1 MKKVTVV
8 FPMAGESQR
17 FGNKFKP
24 FLKIFNK
31 TFIEM
36 AIEPFLKHSD
46 KIKKF
51 IFIVREDH
59 YNQFKVLEEINKF
72 RLPISFF
79 IKIIPPTKSV
89 IETISFLFEKEYLKD
104 VIFCDC
110 DHSVNVDLIFEEI
123 NKNIYDCII
132 PGWKILENESKI
144 WSIACVDNNNIVK
157 SIKEK
162 KYPDLLGTYF
172 GVIGCYY
179 FKKFNKFTSDFK
191 YLSEV
196 IDVMINNKKIK
207 LIPIKEAEFFGDP
220 ERLKKLYISKKA
232 STIFCDLDGTI
243 IQHENIPDY
252 SQGFTLLKGA
262 KEKIDKWRN
271 NYVFIV
277 LITSRDEQFRPE
289 MELMLRNAGIK
300 YEYLIMG
307 LPPGS
312 RCLIN
317 DKKPYSNTKMA
328 KSFEVIRD
336 VGITNI
342 EDNI

>member
-1 MKKVTVV
+1 MRKITVI
-8 FPMAGESQR
+8 FPMAGEGQR

-36 AIEPFLKHSD
+36 AIEPFLKHENE
-46 KIKKF
+46 IKKF

-59 YNQFKVLEEINKF
+59 YDQFNVYEKINKF
-72 RLPISFF
+72 HLPINFDI
-79 IKIIPPTKSV
+79 IKVPPTKNV
-89 IETISFLFEKEYLKD
+89 IETISFLYKENYLKN

-110 DHSVNVDLIFEEI
+110 DHSLNVDLIFKEI
-123 NKNIYDCII
+123 NKNEYDCII
-132 PGWKILENESKI
+132 PGWKISDNESKN
-144 WSIACVDNNNIVK
+144 WSIACVDNYNIVK

-162 KYPDLLGTYF
+162 KYPETSGEYF

-179 FKKFNKFTSDFK
+179 FKKINQVGENFK
-191 YLSEV
+191 YLSEI
-196 IDVMINNKKIK
+196 IDVMINDKKVK
-207 LIPIKEAEFFGDP
+207 LIPIKDAEFFGDP
-220 ERLKKLYISKKA
+220 ERLKNLYISKKA

-243 IQHENIPDY
+243 IQHENIPDW
-252 SQGFTLLKGA
+252 SNGFILLEGA
-262 KEKIDKWRN
+262 KEKIDEWRN
-271 NYVFIV
+271 NNIFIV
-277 LITSRDEQFRPE
+277 LITSRDEQFRSE

-312 RCLIN
+312 RSLIN
-317 DKKPYSNTKMA
+317 DKKPYSDIKMA

-336 VGITNI
+336 IGIKDINL
-342 EDNI
+342 